1 MEFIEKVKLHKE
13 GKYDLAAELLKLAQS
28 DMVDVQMVCT
38 EHQAKFYDVE
48 YEDERT
54 EVFRRWRA
62 KYTTKDNTPEYRIG
76 FNLKVMLSRHS
87 KKAKNM
93 KWALDTGSQLEKAK
107 FDGED
112 FVYSVLTSLGHHY
125 HVDDFYKIPKSV
137 LKEVESYLSYDSWY
151 DFKKI
156 YGDHVN
162 ISPSVNR
169 AIKKLQDEIS
179 PLILDSLYEVLPK
192 VDLSK
197 TVEQIIGFISIS
209 VRNRTYRKLTKLL
222 GTKVHLIKGEKY
234 IVRTDRMK
242 MKQTIIDKMLGVNEG
257 KLTNNQM
264 NFYRKLKK
272 LIQIEIDVRNTS
284 PFTFNADGDILN
296 INKRY
301 FADKLEMNESAFK
314 HRLIRLQE
322 KKDKDF
328 FAKLG

>member
-1 MEFIEKVKLHKE
+1 MEFIEKTKAHQE
-13 GKYDLAAELLKLAQS
+13 GKYDLAANLLKLAES

-38 EHQAKFYDVE
+38 EHEVKVYDVE
-48 YEDERT
+48 YEEERT
-54 EVFRRWRA
+54 EVFRRWRV
-62 KYTTKDNTPEYRIG
+62 KYTPKENTPEYRIG

-93 KWALDTGSQLEKAK
+93 KWALNTGSQLEKAK

-112 FVYSVLTSLGHHY
+112 FVYSVLTYLGHHY

-137 LKEVESYLSYDSWY
+137 LKEVETHLNYDNWY

-156 YGDHVN
+156 YSDHVN

-169 AIKKLQDEIS
+169 SIKKLQDEIS
-179 PLILDSLYEVLPK
+179 PLILESLYEVLPK

-197 TVEQIIGFISIS
+197 TDEQIIGFISKS

-222 GTKVHLIKGEKY
+222 GTKVHQIDGEKY
-234 IVRTDRMK
+234 IVRTDKMK

-257 KLTNNQM
+257 KLTNKQV
-264 NFYRKLKK
+264 NFYRQLKK
-272 LIQIEIDVRNTS
+272 FIQIEIDARNTS
-284 PFTFNADGDILN
+284 PFTFSKENEIIN

-301 FADKLEMNESAFK
+301 FAEKLEMKESAFK
-314 HRLIRLQE
+314 YRLKRLQD

-328 FAKLG
+328 FAQIG

>member
-1 MEFIEKVKLHKE
+1 MEFIEKIKAHQE
-13 GKYDLAAELLKLAQS
+13 GKYDLAANLLKLAES

-38 EHQAKFYDVE
+38 EHEVKIYDVE
-48 YEDERT
+48 YEEERT

-62 KYTTKDNTPEYRIG
+62 KYTPNENTPEYRIG

-125 HVDDFYKIPKSV
+125 HVDDFYMIPKSV
-137 LKEVESYLSYDSWY
+137 LKEVETHLNYDNWY

-156 YGDHVN
+156 YSDHVN

-169 AIKKLQDEIS
+169 SIKKLHDEIS

-192 VDLSK
+192 VDLTK
-197 TVEQIIGFISIS
+197 TDEQIIGFISKS

-222 GTKVHLIKGEKY
+222 GTKVHQIDGEKY
-234 IVRTDRMK
+234 IVRTDKMK
-242 MKQTIIDKMLGVNEG
+242 MKQTIIDNMLGVNEG
-257 KLTNNQM
+257 KLTNNQV
-264 NFYRKLKK
+264 NFYRQLKK
-272 LIQIEIDVRNTS
+272 FIQIEIDARNTS
-284 PFTFNADGDILN
+284 PFTFSKENEIIN

-301 FADKLEMNESAFK
+301 FAEKFEMKESAFK
-314 HRLIRLQE
+314 YRLKRLQD

-328 FAKLG
+328 FAQIG

>member
-1 MEFIEKVKLHKE
+1 MEFIEKIKAHQE
-13 GKYDLAAELLKLAQS
+13 GKYDLATELLKLAES
-28 DMVDVQMVCT
+28 DMVETHMVCT

-62 KYTTKDNTPEYRIG
+62 KYTPKQNTPEYRIG
-76 FNLKVMLSRHS
+76 FNLKVILSRHS

-93 KWALDTGSQLEKAK
+93 KWALDTGSQLEKAI
-107 FDGED
+107 FDGEN
-112 FVYSVLTSLGHHY
+112 FVYTVLTSLGHHY
-125 HVDDFYKIPKSV
+125 HVDDFYKIPKRV
-137 LKEVESYLSYDSWY
+137 LKEVETYLSYHSWY

-156 YGDHVN
+156 YSDHLN

-192 VDLSK
+192 VDLTK
-197 TVEQIIGFISIS
+197 TDEQIIGFISIS

-222 GTKVHLIKGEKY
+222 GTKVHQIDGEKY
-234 IVRTDRMK
+234 IVRTDKMK
-242 MKQTIIDKMLGVNEG
+242 MKQTIIDKMLGVDEG
-257 KLTNNQM
+257 KLTNNQV
-264 NFYRKLKK
+264 NFYRQLKK
-272 LIQIEIDVRNTS
+272 FIQIEIDARNTS
-284 PFTFNADGDILN
+284 PFTFSKENEIFN

-301 FADKLEMNESAFK
+301 FAEKMEMNESAFK
-314 HRLIRLQE
+314 HRLKRLQD

-328 FAKLG
+328 FAQIG